1 MRFFPLF
8 NSAVQRE
15 PLQTH
20 SRRGGSL
27 VSSRRAIS
35 RNAERRQERP
45 IQSSRPLPGRVVG
58 GVWADCS
65 PLHIFRC
72 SVGSKMTRARRFP
85 SPRPGR
91 LFSSVIVL
99 TDEIAFV
106 SLRSVFLCLIS
117 FCRARPRSRGPAPPC
132 PRDRGGVLIAR
143 RLSEARARS
152 PAPPLGELAHGLPRL
167 FSVTFFG
174 DIRFLVSKAKLN
186 HSHSIRSGEACLRK
200 TGT

>member
-1 MRFFPLF
+1 MEDWRTFGCVFFLFSTPRFRGSLC
-8 NSAVQRE
+8 
-15 PLQTH
+15 
-20 SRRGGSL
+20 RRTVGVGGSI

-45 IQSSRPLPGRVVG
+45 IQSSRPLPGRG
-58 GVWADCS
+58 ADCS

-117 FCRARPRSRGPAPPC
+117 FCRARPRSRGPAPPV
-132 PRDRGGVLIAR
+132 PGTEGAF
-143 RLSEARARS
+143 SS
-152 PAPPLGELAHGLPRL
+152 LGA
-167 FSVTFFG
+167 
-174 DIRFLVSKAKLN
+174 
-186 HSHSIRSGEACLRK
+186 
-200 TGT
+200 

>member
-1 MRFFPLF
+1 MKRAWRTGARLGAFFPLF
-8 NSAVQRE
+8 NSALQRK

-45 IQSSRPLPGRVVG
+45 IQSSRPLPGRG
-58 GVWADCS
+58 ADRS

-72 SVGSKMTRARRFP
+72 SIGSKMTRARRFP

-117 FCRARPRSRGPAPPC
+117 FCRARPRSRGPAPPV
-132 PRDRGGVLIAR
+132 PGTEGAF
-143 RLSEARARS
+143 SS
-152 PAPPLGELAHGLPRL
+152 LGA
-167 FSVTFFG
+167 
-174 DIRFLVSKAKLN
+174 
-186 HSHSIRSGEACLRK
+186 
-200 TGT
+200 